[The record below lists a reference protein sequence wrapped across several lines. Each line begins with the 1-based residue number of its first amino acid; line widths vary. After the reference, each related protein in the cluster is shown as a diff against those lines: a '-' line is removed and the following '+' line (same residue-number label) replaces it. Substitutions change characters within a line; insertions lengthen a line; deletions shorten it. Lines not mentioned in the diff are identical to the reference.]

1 MPHARVV
8 GSALVILG
16 LGIGALIPVFVV
28 IYPAAGIPPSDAA
41 DPNVV
46 LPVVAANPALV
57 TLPGS
62 LEIAVHLVG
71 FVAVLGLAALVGST
85 PLLVATAT
93 AFGIVWLGVDVIGNA
108 ITYRLVPELA
118 AAHVAGS
125 GSASTTF
132 VDVQRLVEAIRLG
145 AHVAGGLWVIGVSA
159 VVIRTGALPAIVGW
173 LGVPIGV
180 VFAANLFL
188 PALMTVSFV
197 AVPSWLVVA
206 GAAVARADV
215 TAGTVLL
222 RTPAEA

>member
-16 LGIGALIPVFVV
+16 LGIGALIPVFAVV
-28 IYPAAGIPPSDAA
+28 YPAAGIPPSDAA
-41 DPNVV
+41 NPNVV

-62 LEIAVHLVG
+62 LEIGIHLVG
-71 FVAVLGLAALVGST
+71 FVAVLGLATLLGST
-85 PLLVATAT
+85 PLLVASTTAL
-93 AFGIVWLGVDVIGNA
+93 GLVWLSVDVIGNA

-132 VDVQRLVEAIRLG
+132 VDLQRLVEAIRLG

-159 VVIRTGALPAIVGW
+159 FMIRTRALPAFVGW
-173 LGVPIGV
+173 LGIPVGV

-188 PALMTVSFV
+188 PALMTVSFM
-197 AVPSWLVVA
+197 AVPSWLVIA
-206 GAAVARADV
+206 GAAVARADIS
-215 TAGTVLL
+215 ARAVLL
-222 RTPAEA
+222 RRPAEA